1 MRQNSEQITSTAFC
15 PDFCMHVRKEVP
27 VLYFLIKQRA
37 YNLTRPFWEASKSL
51 SHLQLAG
58 QQCRLS
64 IWFNSVLWG
73 RRSVNVS
80 LRGDPWEVRN
90 KKGQRPFDLASQ
102 SQCILNK
109 PSEPL
114 SPSGSPDSVLCKS
127 PVRDSTASQGS
138 FWEQKSEA
146 KSSLEMYQII
156 SYSSPGFSLYAD
168 QK

>member
-1 MRQNSEQITSTAFC
+1 MRLNSQQITSTAFC

-27 VLYFLIKQRA
+27 ALYFLIKQIA
-37 YNLTRPFWEASKSL
+37 YNLTRAFWEVSKSL

-58 QQCRLS
+58 QHCCLS
-64 IWFNSVLWG
+64 IWFSSVLWG
-73 RRSVNVS
+73 RSVNVS

-102 SQCILNK
+102 SQCILIK
-109 PSEPL
+109 PPKPL

-138 FWEQKSEA
+138 F
-146 KSSLEMYQII
+146 
-156 SYSSPGFSLYAD
+156 
-168 QK
+168 